1 MNRARLPLFLLFALA
16 FLVLVPNVYAADEDA
31 VNLSEFPDQ
40 LVIALTI
47 PLFAAQI
54 LASSI
59 VLSLFLLP
67 TVFACSQFNK
77 DVAIPSVF
85 VGFLALSFCIAVT
98 WLPYW
103 ILIIVAILVALMFGN
118 SIKGFVSGGQGG

>member
-1 MNRARLPLFLLFALA
+1 MNKSLTLL
-16 FLVLVPNVYAADEDA
+16 LVLFFFVVVTPIVYANDEDV

-40 LVIALTI
+40 LATALSI

-59 VLSLFLLP
+59 VLALFLLP

-85 VGFLALSFCIAVT
+85 VGFLSLSFCIAVE

-103 ILIIVAILVALMFGN
+103 ILIIVSILVALMFGN
-118 SIKGFVSGGQGG
+118 SIKGLISGG